1 MLIDGE
7 WAGSASGDT
16 YEVRDPANGKLLDS
30 VPLGKAED
38 VRRAADAAREAFLKW
53 SAMAARDRGKVLFKA
68 ALRVREKQDELA
80 VLLTTEQG
88 KPLREARD
96 EVQGFA
102 NILEYYA
109 GISAALEG
117 SLIPLAQGRL
127 GAVARRPIGVC
138 GAIIPWNVPAII
150 MGWKVGPAL
159 VAGNT
164 LVLKPATTT
173 PLTNLS
179 LASILGEAGLPKG
192 VLNVVTGRGDS
203 VGEEIVRNPLIKK
216 LSFTGS
222 VETGK
227 RVLQAASAGMKRV
240 TLELGGSDPMIVCE
254 DADMEKALDGAVH
267 GRFYNCGQ
275 TCTAVKRLILM
286 EPIAA
291 GFIDRLKARAER
303 LNVGNGMDK
312 GVDMGPLNSRGQRE
326 QIIRLV
332 DAVREK
338 GEGRII
344 TGGRVPEGGQYSNG
358 YFYSPTLAV
367 DVAGDSA
374 LLREETF
381 GPVLPIIVVKDLDEA
396 IERANDSK
404 FGLGSSIWTRDMG
417 KARQACEMLQSGIT
431 WVNQHTKLPP
441 ELPFGGV
448 KDSGIGRENGLEAI
462 DAYYELKSIMI
473 G

>member
-7 WAGSASGDT
+7 WAGSASGDM
-16 YEVRDPANGKLLDS
+16 YEVRDPASGRLLDV
-30 VPLGKAED
+30 VPRGNAED
-38 VRRAADAAREAFLKW
+38 VKRAADAAREAFLKW
-53 SAMAARDRGKVLFKA
+53 STMAARERGKTLFKA
-68 ALRVREKQDELA
+68 ALRVRENQSELA

-96 EVQGFA
+96 EIQGFA

-109 GISAALEG
+109 GISGALEG
-117 SLIPLAQGRL
+117 SLIPLAQGRI

-164 LVLKPATTT
+164 LVLKPASTT

-179 LASILGEAGLPKG
+179 LASILGEAGLPEG

-203 VGEEIVRNPLIKK
+203 VGEEVVRNPLIKK

-222 VETGK
+222 VEKGK
-227 RVLQAASAGMKRV
+227 HVLKAASACMKRV

-275 TCTAVKRLILM
+275 TCTAVKRLYLV
-286 EPIAA
+286 EAIADE
-291 GFIDRLKARAER
+291 FITKLKARVES
-303 LNVGNGMDK
+303 LHVGNGMDK
-312 GVDMGPLNSRGQRE
+312 GVDMGPLNNRGQWE
-326 QIIRLV
+326 QIKGMV

-344 TGGRVPEGGQYSNG
+344 TGGQVPEGGQYANG
-358 YFYSPTLAV
+358 YFYSPTLVV
-367 DVAGDSA
+367 DVGRDTA

-381 GPVLPIIVVKDLDEA
+381 GPVAPVVRF
-396 IERANDSK
+396 ERETDAVRMAND
-404 FGLGSSIWTRDMG
+404 TP
-417 KARQACEMLQSGIT
+417 SG
-431 WVNQHTKLPP
+431 
-441 ELPFGGV
+441 
-448 KDSGIGRENGLEAI
+448 
-462 DAYYELKSIMI
+462 
-473 G
+473 